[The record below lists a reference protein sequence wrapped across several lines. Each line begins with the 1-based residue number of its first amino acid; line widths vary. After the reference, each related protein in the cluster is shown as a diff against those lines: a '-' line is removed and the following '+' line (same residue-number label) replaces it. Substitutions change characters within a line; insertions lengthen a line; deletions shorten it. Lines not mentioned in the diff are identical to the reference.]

1 MIAVGRVVRWCDAGR
16 DHQKPDR
23 DGRVDSDDR
32 RHRFGAEQFNVAR
45 ALSRLTVEVATFDAT
60 GSLSSIP
67 PTVPVFFP
75 TIMALDFDLL
85 PEQQAMRFDS
95 SRSPRTAWTSSWFER
110 WQKTSP

>member
-32 RHRFGAEQFNVAR
+32 RHRFGAEQFN
-45 ALSRLTVEVATFDAT
+45 VATFDAT

>member
-1 MIAVGRVVRWCDAGR
+1 MVTESLIAPTGATAMTVAIVLR
-16 DHQKPDR
+16 
-23 DGRVDSDDR
+23 
-32 RHRFGAEQFNVAR
+32 AEQFNVAR

-95 SRSPRTAWTSSWFER
+95 SRSPRTAWTSSWLER